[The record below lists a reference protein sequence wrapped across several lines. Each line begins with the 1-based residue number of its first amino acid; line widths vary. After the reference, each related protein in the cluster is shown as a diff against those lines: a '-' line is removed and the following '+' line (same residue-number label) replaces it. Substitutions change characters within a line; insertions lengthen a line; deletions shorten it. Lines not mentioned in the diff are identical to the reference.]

1 MTKTGKLLVAL
12 VLCLSLFV
20 GTGAAAGLNAVIS
33 NFKLFV
39 NGERV
44 DQAVVVIDGRS
55 YLPVRAIGE
64 ALGAQ
69 VDFNAETGR
78 IDVNT
83 EAGKPETPPV
93 PPTTKSY
100 KPGMYKVGTDMPAG
114 EYLLTSN
121 TSAYFDISKDS
132 TGNLASIIA
141 NGIFTNRSIVTVSA
155 GQYLTLRDCEAYLFA
170 SAPAAKPANGY
181 LPEGMYK
188 VGVDLP
194 AGEYKVIPDGS
205 GYLEVSSD
213 STHSLLS
220 IVTNDIFEDER
231 YITVK
236 DGQYLTLR
244 SAKLRVE

>member
-83 EAGKPETPPV
+83 EAGSLKRQPARPQRTLELTRLRLVTLLPQS
-93 PPTTKSY
+93 TK
-100 KPGMYKVGTDMPAG
+100 
-114 EYLLTSN
+114 TS
-121 TSAYFDISKDS
+121 SMGKQQS
-132 TGNLASIIA
+132 
-141 NGIFTNRSIVTVSA
+141 R
-155 GQYLTLRDCEAYLFA
+155 
-170 SAPAAKPANGY
+170 
-181 LPEGMYK
+181 
-188 VGVDLP
+188 
-194 AGEYKVIPDGS
+194 
-205 GYLEVSSD
+205 
-213 STHSLLS
+213 
-220 IVTNDIFEDER
+220 
-231 YITVK
+231 
-236 DGQYLTLR
+236 
-244 SAKLRVE
+244 